1 MSSFCFFRL
10 FLFNYLHKNI
20 ANRVSILRF
29 KKQLHLSKVYD
40 ILFYEKMQAFSLAE
54 CLFVRQI
61 QEEERMRIG
70 LLGFGVVGRG
80 VYELTQPRSDMSVAK
95 VVCLEDVSLPDAEVT
110 KNFQDVITDDS
121 IDTIVEAMGGLH
133 PAYEFVKAAIEAG
146 KNIVTSNKA
155 LVCTFYDELIPL
167 AKEKGV
173 CFRCTAAVGG
183 GIGWLSELERARRMQ
198 TIERVGGI
206 MNGTCNYILD
216 SMTRLGLSYAD
227 ALSQAQA
234 LGYAEAN
241 PTTDV
246 EGIDTWHKVILSSN
260 IAFGV
265 SLEHDSVPVAGISQI
280 KASDIENFTS
290 HDLVCK
296 LISTG
301 KCKDGNVSAYVQ
313 PTLVKVG
320 QPESAVPA
328 NYNLITFVGSASDRM
343 SFYGQGA
350 GRYPTAYNVVQ
361 DCADVLLGRGFYS
374 PYGEKVAAKN
384 TDTLCYYVSGVKD
397 TWLKDNTAETWG
409 DAVITGPDSVE
420 AIHAWRKNNPN
431 AFIAAFAEG

>member
-1 MSSFCFFRL
+1 
-10 FLFNYLHKNI
+10 
-20 ANRVSILRF
+20 
-29 KKQLHLSKVYD
+29 
-40 ILFYEKMQAFSLAE
+40 
-54 CLFVRQI
+54 
-61 QEEERMRIG
+61 MRIG

-80 VYELTQPRSDMSVAK
+80 VYDLTATRDDMTVAK
-95 VVCLEDVSLPDAEVT
+95 VVCLEDVTLEDAQVT
-110 KNFQDVITDDS
+110 KNFQDVLGDDT
-121 IDTIVEAMGGLH
+121 IDTVVEAMGGLH
-133 PAYEFVKAAIEAG
+133 PAYEFVRAAIEAG

-155 LVCTFYDELIPL
+155 LVATFYDDLIPL

-198 TIERVGGI
+198 TIEKVGGI

-216 SMTRLGLSYAD
+216 SMTRLGLGYAD

-260 IAFGV
+260 IAFGI
-265 SLEHDSVPVAGISQI
+265 SLDTDTVPVAGISKI
-280 KASDIENFTS
+280 KASDVENFTN
-290 HDLVCK
+290 HGLVCK

-301 KCKDGNVSAYVQ
+301 KCKDGKVSAYVQ

-320 QPESAVPA
+320 EPESAVPA
-328 NYNLITFVGSASDRM
+328 NYNLITFVGSASGRM

-361 DCADVLLGRGFYS
+361 DCADVLAGRGFYS
-374 PYGEKVAAKN
+374 TYGAKTAAEN
-384 TDTLCYYVSGVKD
+384 TDTHRYYVSGAAD
-397 TWLKDNTAETWG
+397 AWLAEKTAERWN
-409 DAVITGPDSVE
+409 DAVITEPVSVE
-420 AIHAWRKNNPN
+420 AMHAWRKNNPD
-431 AFIAAFAEG
+431 AFIAALAEG